1 MISCIISALL
11 AQAPVAAAPGAPA
24 PAAGEST
31 TTGNVSAGAIVLTGN
46 SQTTT
51 FSVGAAF
58 SRKTPDWIYGF
69 KASAAYGRST
79 DPATGVGS
87 TTALNGSAA
96 LRGERRFTPVISLYL
111 QALADTDHLTSVEF
125 RPTAETGLSFYL
137 VDRKEGDFQSAAFRL
152 DLGFRGGREY
162 RFQYYPT
169 VVNLADETIAAP
181 AAGFAGRYALT
192 RDTIFTD
199 ELSALV
205 NVPNGPRL
213 ILTNVAKLTTRLVRT
228 LSFSISFGVAEDSSP
243 PPGKLNLDT
252 NLTVSLELA
261 I

>member
-24 PAAGEST
+24 AAEGST
-31 TTGNVSAGAIVLTGN
+31 TTGNVAAGAIVLTGN

-79 DPATGVGS
+79 DPATGVRS

-96 LRGERRFTPVISLYL
+96 LRGERRFTPVTSLYL
-111 QALADTDHLTSVEF
+111 QGIADTDHLKSVEW
-125 RPTAETGLSFYL
+125 RPAAEGGVSFYL
-137 VDRKEGDFQSAAFRL
+137 VDQKEGDFQSAAFRL

-169 VVNLADETIAAP
+169 VVNLPDETIAAP
-181 AAGFAGRYALT
+181 AAGFAGRYALS

-213 ILTNVAKLTTRLVRT
+213 LLTNVAKLTTRLVRT
-228 LSFSISFGVAEDSSP
+228 LSFSVSFGIAEDSSP
-243 PPGKLNLDT
+243 PPGKLDLDT
-252 NLTVSLELA
+252 NLTVSFELA